1 MLNYGAATFE
11 KQILCPSRDFTFPHS
26 QGSNPEVRECGREVG
41 FTPDIVAKVENRATR
56 NISRK
61 LIFGLLRS
69 CVAFQRHCGGS

>member
-41 FTPDIVAKVENRATR
+41 FTPKSGHSCERPLRATSSRSRTQYGASPKGSVAKPMR
-56 NISRK
+56 
-61 LIFGLLRS
+61 
-69 CVAFQRHCGGS
+69 